1 MLYHFPLELWSA
13 NFFNS
18 PVSLWDGNSSQEQRD
33 KSDTDQLSFTN
44 SAGHSTLVKESLNP
58 IRASLVLR
66 GELEVLI
73 VSKAS
78 ADFLSCGQF
87 APTIA
92 GMTRR
97 EGFFQAWP

>member
-1 MLYHFPLELWSA
+1 M
-13 NFFNS
+13 
-18 PVSLWDGNSSQEQRD
+18 
-33 KSDTDQLSFTN
+33 
-44 SAGHSTLVKESLNP
+44 KESLNP